1 MMSSFELDRMIIGLS
16 HHETI
21 SFQMFEVDYLMS
33 YTEFS
38 VAMGLNDMEYTRTK
52 LYS

>member
-1 MMSSFELDRMIIGLS
+1 MYVLDKTVIRLS

-21 SFQMFEVDYLMS
+21 SFQILGVEYLMS

-38 VAMGLNDMEYTRTK
+38 MEMRLIDVEYNCTV
-52 LYS
+52 